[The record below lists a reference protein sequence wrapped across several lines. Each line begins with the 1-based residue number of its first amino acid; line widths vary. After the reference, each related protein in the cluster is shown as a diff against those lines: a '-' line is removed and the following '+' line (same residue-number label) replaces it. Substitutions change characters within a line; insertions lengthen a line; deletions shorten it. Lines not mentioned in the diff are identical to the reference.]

1 MAALFGKS
9 FVRKTPNK
17 NKKTKPLELSVSL
30 ASISNEGII
39 IIAFNKDVYE
49 IKNLSAI
56 NSEVLSIKS
65 IAGKDSDP
73 NDLNITSWNVTKME
87 PRSIII
93 KIEF

>member
-9 FVRKTPNK
+9 FVQKTVNK
-17 NKKTKPLELSVSL
+17 NLKTKNIQLGAFL
-30 ASISNEGII
+30 ASISNEGIAT
-39 IIAFNKDVYE
+39 IAFNKDVYE